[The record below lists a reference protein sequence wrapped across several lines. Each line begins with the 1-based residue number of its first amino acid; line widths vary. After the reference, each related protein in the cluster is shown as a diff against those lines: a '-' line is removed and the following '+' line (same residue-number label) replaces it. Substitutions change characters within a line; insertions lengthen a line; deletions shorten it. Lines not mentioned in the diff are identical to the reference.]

1 MTFDDFIA
9 SYKNQGLI
17 KEEKINLK
25 GIENLI
31 ARAYKEIKIA
41 EANVSI
47 DEGTAYTVAYTSML
61 HTGRALMFVKGLRPS
76 NVYQHKT
83 VVDFTAIVL
92 GNEFKTLTQHFD
104 KMRRKRN
111 LFIYEVNIS
120 ISEDEVATAL
130 KSASSF
136 VKAIR
141 DIIEKE
147 NPQHKFEF

>member
-9 SYKNQGLI
+9 KCKSQGLI
-17 KEEKINLK
+17 KEEKINFK

-61 HTGRALMFVKGLRPS
+61 HAGRALMFVKGFRPS
-76 NVYQHKT
+76 NGYQHKT
-83 VVDFTAIVL
+83 VVDFIAIVL

-111 LFIYEVNIS
+111 LFLYEVNIS
-120 ISEDEVATAL
+120 ISPDEVATAL

-136 VKAIR
+136 IKAIR

>member
-61 HTGRALMFVKGLRPS
+61 HAGRALMFVKGLRPS
-76 NVYQHKT
+76 NGYQHKT